1 MWTCRLQNVNIQALL
16 PLHPRKLGAGR
27 VSPEPEAPSQALTNP
42 LKARRSLAGSRHPL
56 CVCVC
61 VCSVH
66 THVCTRALSPPPRAF
81 CVHGFV
87 QAGIGNTQKQ
97 RPRDFP
103 AAQCDAAGLRAHA
116 ESTRTGHAQA
126 HACAR
131 TRTWPRTRVISHAFP
146 SPSRSPETELPARQ
160 TPCAA

>member
-1 MWTCRLQNVNIQALL
+1 MDL
-16 PLHPRKLGAGR
+16 PPAKREHPGLAPLP
-27 VSPEPEAPSQALTNP
+27 SPEAGGGASPPRARGPESGPDKPSESPAKPGRLTAPA
-42 LKARRSLAGSRHPL
+42 
-56 CVCVC
+56 VCVC